1 MKKITEK
8 QLTDLLESGKLC
20 EYCPYIK
27 CSHYPGELCE
37 GIYCDDAKDNYVESN
52 NLEYEEY

>member
-1 MKKITEK
+1 MNKIKESELNT
-8 QLTDLLESGKLC
+8 LLENGDLC

-37 GIYCDDAKDNYVESN
+37 CIYCDDAKDNYVESN
-52 NLEYEEY
+52 NLEYEED

>member
-8 QLTDLLESGKLC
+8 QLTDLLEEGALC

-27 CSHYPGELCE
+27 CSHYPGELCD
-37 GIYCDDAKDNYVESN
+37 GTYCEDAKYNYVESN
-52 NLEYEEY
+52 NLEY